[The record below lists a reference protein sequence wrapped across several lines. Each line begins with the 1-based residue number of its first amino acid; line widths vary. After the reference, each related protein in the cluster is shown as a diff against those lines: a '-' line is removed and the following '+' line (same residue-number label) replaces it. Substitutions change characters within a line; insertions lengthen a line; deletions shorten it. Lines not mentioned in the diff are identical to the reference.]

1 MKRVTIPI
9 RGEEM
14 PLCFS
19 LRVMKACGGRFGG
32 LEGLDGALSGNG
44 DAIQALFNCTW
55 LLAQMLDA
63 GYRYDKEN
71 GQDAVKPPDEDA
83 LLDTFGLDDLAE
95 LRASLMTAMT
105 ASNQRTVEAEPGKN
119 AETTQEPRET

>member
-9 RGEEM
+9 RGKEM

-19 LRVMKACGGRFGG
+19 LRVMKACGDRFGG
-32 LEGLDGALSGNG
+32 LEGLDGALSGNR
-44 DAIQALFNCTW
+44 DAIQALCNCTW

-83 LLDTFGLDDLAE
+83 LLDTFGMDDLAE
-95 LRASLMTAMT
+95 LRASLLTAMT
-105 ASNQRTVEAEPGKN
+105 ASNQRTVEA
-119 AETTQEPRET
+119 

>member
-9 RGEEM
+9 RGREM
-14 PLCFS
+14 PMCFS
-19 LRVMKACGGRFGG
+19 LRVMKACGDRFGG
-32 LEGLDGALSGNG
+32 LDGLDAALTG
-44 DAIQALFNCTW
+44 DGDPIQALCGCTW

-71 GQDAVKPPDEDA
+71 GVEAVKPPDEDA

-95 LRASLMTAMT
+95 LRGSLMTAMT
-105 ASNQRTVEAEPGKN
+105 ASSKRTVEAEPGKN

>member
-9 RGEEM
+9 RGKEM

-19 LRVMKACGGRFGG
+19 LRVVKACGDRFGG
-32 LEGLDGALSGNG
+32 LEGLDAALTGSG
-44 DAIQALFNCTW
+44 DAIQALCSCTW

-71 GQDAVKPPDEDA
+71 GVEAVKPPDEDV
-83 LLDTFGLDDLAE
+83 LLDTFGLDDLND
-95 LRASLMTAMT
+95 LRHSLMTAMS
-105 ASNQRTVEAEPGKN
+105 ASNERTVEAEPGKN

>member
-9 RGEEM
+9 MGREM
-14 PLCFS
+14 PMCFS
-19 LRVMKACGGRFGG
+19 LRVMKACGDRFGG
-32 LEGLDGALSGNG
+32 LEGLDDALAGGG
-44 DAIQALFNCTW
+44 DPIQALCNCTW
-55 LLAQMLDA
+55 LMAQMLDA

-71 GQDAVKPPDEDA
+71 SVEAVKPPDEDA

-95 LRASLMTAMT
+95 LRGSLMTAMT
-105 ASNQRTVEAEPGKN
+105 ASSERTVEAEPGKN